1 MKSGK
6 QIIILLIALAVV
18 AAALAWSFHRV
29 GTEGLAQA
37 VRNIDWKWAPVA
49 VLAQLLVF
57 RAKAW
62 RWRVILG
69 KPQGVRYSTLLSAI
83 MIGFMAN
90 SIFSRIG
97 ELVRAVVMS
106 IRKEM
111 KTSSALASIAL
122 ERIFDT
128 CIVVLFL
135 VIALFWLN
143 PATSGEAGQRVMQL
157 RVTGLVAGAGFVV
170 VCVFLVLLRL
180 RPEPTSKFILWFFGW
195 LPEKIRGHVE
205 RFMQTFLDGL
215 QTVRSFRQL
224 AWILALSVF
233 HWMLQVLFFYFAGL
247 CLPSLGMTLPIAM
260 LVFVVTAFGV
270 AGLPLPGYLGIYQ
283 AAVLLAGLIAGA
295 TADQMTSG
303 VWFHYSWVSWLLNI
317 PFVIIA
323 GFIFLWAGGLSLKQI
338 QAETTKGAQD
348 SAKG

>member
-1 MKSGK
+1 MKGLK
-6 QIIILLIALAVV
+6 QLLFFLIALAVV

-29 GTEGLAQA
+29 GTEGLVQA
-37 VRNIDWKWAPVA
+37 VRNIDWRWAPAA

-57 RAKAW
+57 PAKAW
-62 RWRVILG
+62 RWGVILG
-69 KPQGVRYSTLLSAI
+69 NPPEVRYRTMLSAI

-111 KTSSALASIAL
+111 RVSAGLASIAI

-135 VIALFWLN
+135 AIALMWLD
-143 PATSGEAGQRVMQL
+143 PPVTGEAGQRVIQL
-157 RVTGLVAGAGFVV
+157 RLTGLVAAAGLVV
-170 VCVFLVLLRL
+170 VCVFLVLLKL
-180 RPEPTSKFILWFFGW
+180 RPTPTSAFILWFFRW
-195 LPEKIRGHVE
+195 LPERIRGHVE
-205 RFMQTFLDGL
+205 RFMRTFLDGL
-215 QTVRSFRQL
+215 QTIRSFRQL
-224 AWILALSVF
+224 VWIIALSLL
-233 HWMLQVLFFYFAGL
+233 HWALQVLFFYFAGL
-247 CLPSLGMTLPIAM
+247 CLPALGMTGAIAM

-295 TADQMTSG
+295 TADQMTTG

-323 GFIFLWAGGLSLKQI
+323 GFVFLWAGGLSLRQI
-338 QAETTKGAQD
+338 QAETARTTGA
-348 SAKG
+348 